1 MLAKDED
8 NDEDRHEELARAK
21 LTLIEC
27 FVAITVSLTCVCM
40 SAVFLVQEIEFIVA
54 RGVSDN
60 FLGLILVPLVEKAA
74 EHLTAVDEAWDNQ
87 INFALFHCLGPSIQT
102 ALLNAPLTV
111 IVGWGM
117 DKEMSL
123 NFEIFMVVLLVLSIL
138 VVGNFLRD
146 GKSNYLEGA
155 LCVLVYFIVAV
166 CTWYYPGVEIAS
178 TNQY

>member
-1 MLAKDED
+1 M
-8 NDEDRHEELARAK
+8 
-21 LTLIEC
+21 IEC
-27 FVAITVSLTCVCM
+27 FVAIAISLTCVCM
-40 SAVFLVQEIEFIVA
+40 SAVFLVQEIEYIVE

-74 EHLTAVDEAWDNQ
+74 EHLTAIDEAWDNQ
-87 INFALFHCLGPSIQT
+87 INFALFHCLAPSIQT

-117 DKEMSL
+117 GKDMGL

-155 LCVLVYFIVAV
+155 LCVLVYFIIAV
-166 CTWYYPGVEIAS
+166 CTWYYPAVHITS
-178 TNQY
+178 TNQS